1 MLTEALLVALTVTV
15 LYFINLWF
23 GYIFTDKPIII
34 GTFVGLVLGDLQT
47 GIICGGAYELIFL
60 GAVNIGGAVP
70 SDPTTGTAVATA
82 FTILSGMTTET
93 AMALAIPV
101 GLLIAQVQMLLNTVP
116 SFLNPVVDRMIES
129 DNDKGIAWMTF
140 LTAFIK
146 TIPMGIFCFFAIYFG
161 SGSITDMVNS
171 LPEFVTGG
179 LSVASGM
186 LAAVGFGMLLR
197 IIWSKALAV
206 YFFVGFVLATYMNV
220 PIIGIAIIGL
230 IYCII
235 RYFDTFKKESL
246 IQAEGD
252 EFSEEEMFN
261 D

>member
-1 MLTEALLVALTVTV
+1 MFTEALLVALVVTV

-34 GTFVGLVLGDLQT
+34 GTFVGLVLGDLPT

-70 SDPTTGTAVATA
+70 SDPTTGTAIATA
-82 FTILSGMTTET
+82 FTILSGMSTET

-101 GLLIAQVQMLLNTVP
+101 GLLIAQVQMLLNMAP
-116 SFLNPVVDRMIES
+116 SFLNPIVDKMIEN

-146 TIPMGIFCFFAIYFG
+146 TIPMGVFCFFAIYFG
-161 SGSITDMVNS
+161 SGFITTMVNS
-171 LPEFVTGG
+171 LPEVVTGG

-206 YFFVGFVLATYMNV
+206 YFFVGFVLATFMNV

-235 RYFDTFKKESL
+235 RYFDTFQKGGV
-246 IQAEGD
+246 IQSAANED
-252 EFSEEEMFN
+252 SEEDIFN